1 MQRYKA
7 NVSWNLFIGFSVL
20 TYIDDAAAVHG
31 MPVSLQL
38 TGRRLQ
44 EEKVLAVTE
53 RVLEALL

>member
-1 MQRYKA
+1 VLIYK
-7 NVSWNLFIGFSVL
+7 
-20 TYIDDAAAVHG
+20 DDAAAVHG

-53 RVLEALL
+53 KVLEALS